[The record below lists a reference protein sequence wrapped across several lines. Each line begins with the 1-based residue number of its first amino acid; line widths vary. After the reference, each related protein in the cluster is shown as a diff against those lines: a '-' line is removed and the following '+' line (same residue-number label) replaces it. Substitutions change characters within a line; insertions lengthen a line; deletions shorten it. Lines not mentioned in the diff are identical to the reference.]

1 MPPLPD
7 VRSASRARRGL
18 QGPLSTGIGATYVY
32 PKCSCSIDACR
43 HHGGWTVEFAAE
55 QSSAGDFDF
64 GIPNGLSFVYDRD
77 GATLTA
83 RGVTSGYV
91 ESDSIGLANHWLLV
105 GSNRDVEGHFCQT
118 ELHTCLGRG
127 NIFDLNRFAPAY

>member
-1 MPPLPD
+1 
-7 VRSASRARRGL
+7 
-18 QGPLSTGIGATYVY
+18 
-32 PKCSCSIDACR
+32 
-43 HHGGWTVEFAAE
+43 
-55 QSSAGDFDF
+55 
-64 GIPNGLSFVYDRD
+64 
-77 GATLTA
+77 
-83 RGVTSGYV
+83 VTSGYV

>member
-1 MPPLPD
+1 MSTPSVRAALMHAAITVAGLSSSRLNSPPQETLTSGF
-7 VRSASRARRGL
+7 R
-18 QGPLSTGIGATYVY
+18 
-32 PKCSCSIDACR
+32 
-43 HHGGWTVEFAAE
+43 
-55 QSSAGDFDF
+55 
-64 GIPNGLSFVYDRD
+64 NGLSFVYDRD